1 MGPDEELNRREI
13 ARFSARDAEAYPRY
27 EAWLTRIA
35 EALEPVLEDIP
46 PELLPLP
53 ANIRRRGLFGQLRN
67 LRRALRFHRA
77 LKKLGDDL
85 QTALELLTGPATP
98 ILNRWLDSDALQT
111 TLATDA
117 ISGVMS
123 PPPADGHCIVLPHP
137 ELG

>member
-1 MGPDEELNRREI
+1 M
-13 ARFSARDAEAYPRY
+13 
-27 EAWLTRIA
+27 
-35 EALEPVLEDIP
+35 LEDIP

-85 QTALELLTGPATP
+85 PTALELLTGPATP
-98 ILNRWLDSDALQT
+98 ILDRWFESDALKA

-117 ISGVMS
+117 IIGAMS
-123 PPPADGHCIVLPHP
+123 PPSAAGTGYVLLHHVMGVRSEEHTS
-137 ELG
+137 ELQSLMRISYA